1 MSVQVTITGRRVVAG
16 VAILVVLTLA
26 GYGIFDLVRPE
37 RSLGDA
43 IDPARFQAVALSSGA
58 VYFGH
63 LRAAGDDFYELR
75 DAFFIQETKAAGRDP
90 SRRVV
95 PLSRE
100 LHGPENR
107 MMIPREHVVS
117 IENLR
122 SDSPVTQAA
131 QTRGQ

>member
-1 MSVQVTITGRRVVAG
+1 MSVQVTITWQRLVAG
-16 VAILVVLTLA
+16 AATLAVLALA
-26 GYGIFDLVRPE
+26 GYGIFDLVRSE
-37 RSLGDA
+37 SSLGDT

-75 DAFFIQETKAAGRDP
+75 DAFFIQETKAADGQT
-90 SRRVV
+90 SRRVA

-122 SDSPVTQAA
+122 SDSPVTRAA
-131 QTRGQ
+131 QTRG